1 MEISDFNTLKL
12 GFGRTPTGNTGK
24 IRELL
29 SKVSAMN
36 IVRNSDGTVSG
47 DVMPTPKELTLDY
60 LNELSSDVEI
70 LAASISN
77 QQVKTA
83 FNNLV
88 DHIIDQ
94 GLLYNF
100 SGLTY
105 SDYTNVKAIPAGF
118 LNAMNAYTE
127 AQKVEIIKAV
137 KWIVE
142 FNLAYAPLEYTLP
155 NQSSDYIYNFLPHLY
170 NHYK

>member
-1 MEISDFNTLKL
+1 
-12 GFGRTPTGNTGK
+12 
-24 IRELL
+24 
-29 SKVSAMN
+29 MN
-36 IVRNSDGTVSG
+36 IVRNSDATVSG

-127 AQKVEIIKAV
+127 ALKLSKQ
-137 KWIVE
+137 
-142 FNLAYAPLEYTLP
+142 
-155 NQSSDYIYNFLPHLY
+155 
-170 NHYK
+170 

>member
-1 MEISDFNTLKL
+1 
-12 GFGRTPTGNTGK
+12 
-24 IRELL
+24 
-29 SKVSAMN
+29 
-36 IVRNSDGTVSG
+36 
-47 DVMPTPKELTLDY
+47 MPTLRDLTLDY

-70 LAASISN
+70 LAASSN

-118 LNAMNAYTE
+118 IMR
-127 AQKVEIIKAV
+127 
-137 KWIVE
+137 
-142 FNLAYAPLEYTLP
+142 
-155 NQSSDYIYNFLPHLY
+155 
-170 NHYK
+170 